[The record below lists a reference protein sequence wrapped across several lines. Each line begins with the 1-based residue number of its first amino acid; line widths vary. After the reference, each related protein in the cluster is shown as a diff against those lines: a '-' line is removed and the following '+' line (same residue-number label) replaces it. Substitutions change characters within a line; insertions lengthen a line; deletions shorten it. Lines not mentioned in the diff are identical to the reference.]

1 MKAPL
6 SQYIFKR
13 KYFALIITFIIDDDK
28 LYQFG
33 MKRML
38 HHLSV
43 DTEVVQFYNGFQAIE
58 YLKENKDKVKY
69 LPDVIF
75 LDINMPVMNGWQFLD
90 SFVNLALHPDKRIT
104 VYMVTSSV
112 DNAEILKAASYKEIK
127 NYIIKPISIES
138 LKEVFKNLQGE

>member
-1 MKAPL
+1 ML
-6 SQYIFKR
+6 V
-13 KYFALIITFIIDDDK
+13 TFIIDDDR

-38 HHLSV
+38 HYLTV
-43 DTEVVQFYNGFQAIE
+43 ETEVMQFDNGLEAIE
-58 YLKENKDKVKY
+58 YLKDHKNKENL

-90 SFVNLALHPDKRIT
+90 SFVNLHIRSEKKIT
-104 VYMVTSSV
+104 IYMVTSSV

-127 NYIIKPISIES
+127 NYIIKPISVDS
-138 LKEVFKNLQGE
+138 LKEVFKNLPSE

>member
-1 MKAPL
+1 ML
-6 SQYIFKR
+6 
-13 KYFALIITFIIDDDK
+13 ITFIIDDDK

-38 HHLSV
+38 HHLTIE
-43 DTEVVQFYNGFQAIE
+43 TEIMQFYNGLQAIE
-58 YLKENKDKVKY
+58 YLQQNKDKKSQ

-90 SFVNLALHPDKRIT
+90 SFVKLNLNPEKHIT
-104 VYMVTSSV
+104 IYMVTSSV

-127 NYIIKPISIES
+127 NYIIKPISINS
-138 LKEVFKNLQGE
+138 LKEVFENLQKNK

>member
-1 MKAPL
+1 ML
-6 SQYIFKR
+6 V
-13 KYFALIITFIIDDDK
+13 TFIIDDDK

-43 DTEVVQFYNGFQAIE
+43 ETEIMQFYNGQDAIE
-58 YLKENKDKVKY
+58 YLHQHRDKKTQ
-69 LPDVIF
+69 LPDIIF

-90 SFVNLALHPDKRIT
+90 EFVNIHLNPEKKIT
-104 VYMVTSSV
+104 IYMVTSSV

-127 NYIIKPISIES
+127 NYIIKPVSIAS
-138 LKEVFKNLQGE
+138 LKEVFKNLLSE

>member
-1 MKAPL
+1 MVV
-6 SQYIFKR
+6 
-13 KYFALIITFIIDDDK
+13 TFIIDDDK

-38 HHLSV
+38 EHIA
-43 DTEVVQFYNGFQAIE
+43 TETEIIQFYNGLQAIE
-58 YLKENKDKVKY
+58 YLQQNKDHRNL

-90 SFVNLALHPDKRIT
+90 AFVNLHLHPEQRIT
-104 VYMVTSSV
+104 IYMVTSSV

-127 NYIIKPISIES
+127 NYIIKPISIS
-138 LKEVFKNLQGE
+138 NLKDIFNNLAKEQ